1 MIPHSLSFNDIRVYL
16 RTKYI
21 IRYYQL
27 TSMSLDINYN
37 NFHSEIVFSISI
49 ARKRL
54 NLSHHK
60 TM

>member
-1 MIPHSLSFNDIRVYL
+1 MIPHSLSFNDIRFYL

-21 IRYYQL
+21 IRYYKL
-27 TSMSLDINYN
+27 TSMSLDIN